1 MENADDVKIKDIEIK
16 TNLFIIVPYYNNSIL
31 AHYLHTEID
40 ARPLVFED
48 VSPEI
53 VVVASSV

>member
-1 MENADDVKIKDIEIK
+1 M
-16 TNLFIIVPYYNNSIL
+16 VPYYNNSIL
-31 AHYLHTEID
+31 AHYLLTEID
-40 ARPLVFED
+40 AQPLAFEE